1 MAECREIERDRATPK
16 RSSAVDDRQ
25 YTGGILI
32 RDREATN
39 DFAAERRA
47 DVWLGGC
54 MGDCGKKSSRDRAIE
69 SEENKERRVL
79 QSVLNQVGL
88 ENVFAESAL
97 DKFLQEGELQPAR
110 QIAREGKGGR
120 EGRGQGRRDRW
131 KGGWGKGG
139 REGLGFREG
148 GRHSDTPFPY
158 PCPSFPPSNC
168 GHNNIRN
175 RTTQL
180 IPKDTEVLE
189 DRSSNLKDPLPQPR
203 CLFHRQTS
211 EPKVSLEIP
220 LSSSI
225 LT

>member
-1 MAECREIERDRATPK
+1 
-16 RSSAVDDRQ
+16 
-25 YTGGILI
+25 
-32 RDREATN
+32 
-39 DFAAERRA
+39 
-47 DVWLGGC
+47 

-225 LT
+225 LTVRSHLGDLGILMTILISILEAIGAPLCFGHGVEACEARRGVSACEAKRGAL